1 MKVITD
7 LSRSSNVWTTKK
19 DRSLMSGVGV
29 GLGALLLK
37 GGAKI
42 NRSASEHVA
51 AIANVRAQ
59 AIAGAFHLQNEREN
73 RQHVSDMADKIH
85 GYAADHTEVRYGNIN
100 YTRRPS
106 ETQSGE
112 VVPNVEGG
120 SHGSAQLH
128 PATSKQFVNAGP
140 TKSMED
146 SQKEYEMMVGGS
158 KKPEAK
164 PAGEFAD
171 DQRSSA
177 QFPSMPSESG
187 APSEAL
193 TSAGK
198 PGAGRKP
205 AAAKAPR
212 APKAAK

>member
-1 MKVITD
+1 
-7 LSRSSNVWTTKK
+7 
-19 DRSLMSGVGV
+19 MSGVGV

-37 GGAKI
+37 GGARI
-42 NRSASEHVA
+42 NKSASDHVA

-73 RQHVSDMADKIH
+73 RQHVSDMTDKIH
-85 GYAADHTEVRYGNIN
+85 GYAADHTEVNYGNIN

-106 ETQSGE
+106 ETVSGE

-128 PATSKQFVNAGP
+128 PATSKQFVNSGP

-146 SQKEYEMMVGGS
+146 SHKEYEMMVGGTRKS
-158 KKPEAK
+158 SPASVSDSYGSMGGGETSEKPK
-164 PAGEFAD
+164 SEFAGV
-171 DQRSSA
+171 QRSDA
-177 QFPSMPSESG
+177 QFPSMPSESS

>member
-1 MKVITD
+1 M
-7 LSRSSNVWTTKK
+7 SS
-19 DRSLMSGVGV
+19 VGV

-42 NRSASEHVA
+42 NKSASEHVA

-59 AIAGAFHLQNEREN
+59 AIAGAFALQNEREH
-73 RQHVSDMADKIH
+73 RQHISDMTDKIH
-85 GYAADHTEVRYGNIN
+85 GYAADHTEVRYGDIN

-106 ETQSGE
+106 ETKSGE

-120 SHGSAQLH
+120 SGGSAQLH
-128 PATSKQFVNAGP
+128 PATSKQFENAGP
-140 TKSMED
+140 AKSMAD

-158 KKPEAK
+158 SKPAK
-164 PAGEFAD
+164 PAGGFD
-171 DQRSSA
+171 IQRSSA
-177 QFPSMPSESG
+177 QFPAMPTESE

-193 TSAGK
+193 SAAGK

-205 AAAKAPR
+205 AAPK
-212 APKAAK
+212 APKAAKVVK